1 MSNGVLS
8 ATGIAV
14 TDLRRS
20 EDFWTRVVGMERQAK
35 LRLPEMDE
43 VILGFHAKGASL
55 VLMQYTD
62 GRDVQVTELPVK
74 VVVSVDDPA
83 ALAEAIRAEG
93 LAITREP
100 EPVPELG
107 DAVVGFARDPDGYV
121 IEILQRPARPS

>member
-62 GRDVQVTELPVK
+62 GREVQVTELPVK
-74 VVVSVDDPA
+74 VVVSVDDPT

-121 IEILQRPARPS
+121 IEILQRPSRPS

>member
-62 GRDVQVTELPVK
+62 GRVNVRDLPVK

-83 ALAEAIRAEG
+83 SLAAAIRAEG
-93 LAITREP
+93 LPIEREP

-107 DAVVGFARDPDGYV
+107 DAIVGFASDPDGYR
-121 IEILQRPARPS
+121 IEILERPPRPS

>member
-14 TDLRRS
+14 TDLRHS
-20 EDFWTRVVGMERQAK
+20 ADFWTRVIGMERQAK

-74 VVVSVDDPA
+74 VVVSVDDPT
-83 ALAEAIRAEG
+83 ALADAIRAEG
-93 LAITREP
+93 LAIEREP

-107 DAVVGFARDPDGYV
+107 DAVVGFARDPDGYR
-121 IEILQRPARPS
+121 IEILQRPPRPS

>member
-107 DAVVGFARDPDGYV
+107 DAVVGFACDPDGYV
-121 IEILQRPARPS
+121 IEILQRPGRPS

>member
-121 IEILQRPARPS
+121 IEILQRPPRPS